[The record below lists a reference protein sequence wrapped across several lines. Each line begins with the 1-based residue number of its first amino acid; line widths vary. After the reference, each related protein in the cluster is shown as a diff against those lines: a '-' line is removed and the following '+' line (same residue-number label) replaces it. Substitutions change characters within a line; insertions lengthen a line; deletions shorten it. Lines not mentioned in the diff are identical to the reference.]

1 MTRRTLEFLMAFK
14 APKAHRLSAH
24 RLSAPLLAAFS
35 PKALLVAAMSCAL
48 AVAPVAAPIALA
60 QSMSAE
66 PTVQRAIIVPKDK
79 SMAFHLDA
87 PAGQIVVSQ
96 PETLALVAT
105 TDQSFY
111 VRGKALGTTN
121 ILIYD
126 THHRLV
132 NVIDVRVGYDTDALN
147 SDLAQALPGE
157 HIVSSNLASGILLS
171 GDASTTTQAAR
182 AIAIAEQYAPKA
194 VTSNINVHATQQ
206 VVLQVRIIEASR
218 TALKDLGLD
227 ANVHNISG
235 FTFSSG
241 SGLVGGQAAQGT
253 LGISGNIGSTSID
266 LSLRALETKGV
277 IRTLAQPNLAAVSGS
292 EASFL
297 AGGEFPYP
305 VPSGLNQVSIQFRPF
320 GVNLTFTP
328 EVQANGLIKLKVAP
342 EVSELDTTRS
352 LRISGYDVPGL
363 TTRKVSTT
371 VELRP
376 GESFAIAGLFQRGY
390 ANSIKQIPFASDVP
404 VLGALFRSQS
414 WKRNETELVIIV
426 TPILATADD
435 SMRMNPSPLQKGDEP
450 SAIDLILTGMAL
462 DKPLPSEA
470 DDSRK
475 Q

>member
-1 MTRRTLEFLMAFK
+1 VTRRPLPFRQPEFSMIRK
-14 APKAHRLSAH
+14 
-24 RLSAPLLAAFS
+24 AAF
-35 PKALLVAAMSCAL
+35 AVAASLSL
-48 AVAPVAAPIALA
+48 AIAPVAAPLA
-60 QSMSAE
+60 HAQQMTAE
-66 PTVQRAIIVPKDK
+66 PVSQRAIIVPKDK
-79 SMAFHLDA
+79 SVAFHLDA

-96 PETLALVAT
+96 PETLAIVAT
-105 TDQSFY
+105 TDRSFY
-111 VRGKALGTTN
+111 VRGKQLGTTN

-126 THHRLV
+126 TAHRLV

-147 SDLAQALPGE
+147 TDLAQALPGE
-157 HIVSSNLASGILLS
+157 HVVASNLGSGILLS
-171 GDASTTTQAAR
+171 GEATTTTQAAR
-182 AIAIAEQYAPKA
+182 AIAVAENYAPKA
-194 VTSNINVHATQQ
+194 VTSNINVRATQQ

-218 TALKDLGLD
+218 TALKDLGFD
-227 ANVHNISG
+227 SNVHNISG

-241 SGLVGGQAAQGT
+241 TGLVGGQPPQGT
-253 LGISGNIGSTSID
+253 LGISGNIGTTSID

-277 IRTLAQPNLAAVSGS
+277 IRTLAQPNLAAVSG
-292 EASFL
+292 ETASFL

-328 EVQANGLIKLKVAP
+328 VVEANGLILLKVAP

-363 TTRKVSTT
+363 TTRKVATT

-390 ANSIKQIPFASDVP
+390 ANSVKQIPFASDVP
-404 VLGALFRSQS
+404 ILGALFRSQS

-426 TPILATADD
+426 TPILATAED
-435 SMRMNPSPLQKGDEP
+435 SREMNPNPLGKGEEP
-450 SAIDLILTGMAL
+450 SAIDLIFTGMAL
-462 DKPLPSEA
+462 DKPLPSDA

-475 Q
+475 R

>member
-1 MTRRTLEFLMAFK
+1 MIRK
-14 APKAHRLSAH
+14 AASAAALS
-24 RLSAPLLAAFS
+24 L
-35 PKALLVAAMSCAL
+35 AL
-48 AVAPVAAPIALA
+48 ALAPVAASVAQAQQMIADP
-60 QSMSAE
+60 S
-66 PTVQRAIIVPKDK
+66 TQRAIMVPKDK
-79 SMAFHLDA
+79 SVAFHLDA

-105 TDQSFY
+105 TDRSFY

-126 THHRLV
+126 TGHRLV

-157 HIVSSNLASGILLS
+157 HIVAANMGGGILLN
-171 GDASTTTQAAR
+171 GEATTTTQAAR
-182 AIAIAEQYAPKA
+182 AIAIAENYAPKA
-194 VTSNINVHATQQ
+194 VTSNINVRATQQ
-206 VVLQVRIIEASR
+206 VVLQVRILEASR
-218 TALKDLGLD
+218 TALKDLGMD

-235 FTFSSG
+235 FSFSSG
-241 SGLVGGQAAQGT
+241 QGLVGSQAPQGI
-253 LGISGNIGSTSID
+253 LGVSTNIGTTSLD
-266 LSLRALETKGV
+266 LSLKALETKGV

-305 VPSGLNQVSIQFRPF
+305 VPSGLNQVSIQFRSF

-328 EVQANGLIKLKVAP
+328 EVEANGLIRLKVAP
-342 EVSELDTTRS
+342 EVSELDTSRS
-352 LRISGYDVPGL
+352 VRITGYDVPGL

-390 ANSIKQIPFASDVP
+390 ASSIKQIPFAGDVP
-404 VLGALFRSQS
+404 VLGALFRSES
-414 WKRNETELVIIV
+414 WRRNETELVIIV

-435 SMRMNPSPLQKGDEP
+435 SRAVNPNPLATGGEP
-450 SAIDLILTGMAL
+450 SAIDLIFTGMAL
-462 DKPLPSEA
+462 DKPMPSDA
-470 DDSRK
+470 DQSRK